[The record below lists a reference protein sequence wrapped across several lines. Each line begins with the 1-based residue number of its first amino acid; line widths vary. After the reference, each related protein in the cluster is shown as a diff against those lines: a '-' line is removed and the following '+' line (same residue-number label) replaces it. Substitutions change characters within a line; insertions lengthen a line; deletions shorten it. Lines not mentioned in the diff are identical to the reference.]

1 MTMSDTPRTDD
12 NAAYWRMFITWLE
25 AADRGDRVQLIQQC
39 IQEKGPAP
47 DDQRPRLERLLK
59 P

>member
-1 MTMSDTPRTDD
+1 MSDTPRTDD

-25 AADRGDRVQLIQQC
+25 AADRRDRVQLIQQC